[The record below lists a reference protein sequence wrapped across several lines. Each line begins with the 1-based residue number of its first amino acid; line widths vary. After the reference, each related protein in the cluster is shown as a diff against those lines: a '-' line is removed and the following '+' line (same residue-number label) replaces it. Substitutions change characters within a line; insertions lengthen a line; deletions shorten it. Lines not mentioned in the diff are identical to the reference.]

1 MNFWTKP
8 SGSTLLETEERTRTT
23 LDLPIESSY
32 LPLDTS
38 GLNISLLSGTLPK
51 GMRLENAQLIGT
63 PFEVKIDTVYTF
75 VLRAEQFGHID
86 DRTYNILVKGPD
98 EPEWV
103 TPEGTLPVG
112 ANDRYF
118 IIDSAIIDFQLIAID
133 PDTSAGD
140 NILYYIA
147 PGDGELPP
155 GISLT
160 DDGRLVGI
168 VDPVLAIA
176 KAAGSG
182 NYDANLYS
190 SYPFDFGSNVSDNGY
205 DSFFYD
211 TVIYDT
217 FIPTRSPKKLNRF
230 YEFIVSAADETSVT
244 KRKFQIYVVGDDFLR
259 ADNTIM
265 KVANGVFTADNTY
278 VRTPIWLTPANFGYR
293 RANNYVTLFLDV
305 LDLNTLT
312 GIITYSLEP
321 FNDDN
326 TPSVLPPGL
335 SLDESN
341 GEIAGR
347 VPYQAPV
354 TTEYKFTVKALRRV
368 PNIEEQ
374 SFKNK
379 TFTIK
384 MLGEVDS
391 VMSWQSDN
399 NTFNLRTNLNSTLQ
413 LDAVSNVPKSIIL
426 YSIIEGQLPSGL
438 RLSNY
443 GEIIGKVPTVTN
455 FDTNTQEFDQNL
467 TTFDKTFKFKVRAQD
482 HFGYSA
488 IEKEFTILI
497 FDPDHKLYSNLFAT
511 PLLKEKH
518 RKQYKDLINN
528 KKYFD
533 LQFIYRPYDKQFGIQ
548 QSMQMLIYAGIEKKQ
563 AQEYVAAIS
572 KNTKRKKY
580 KLGNIKTAVA
590 KNPGTNDIVYE
601 VVYVDV
607 IDPAE
612 NQKGE
617 TRKSFTVKNDK
628 KITVDQSM
636 YTLDRF
642 SPEVP
647 KPLGILIKTNLYG
660 LVEHYFDPL
669 FEIEARSG
677 EKYIIDT
684 NPLILNESETIGNLI
699 NGPNEPYRFKPT
711 PDNTLKADFD
721 GITIDGRG
729 ARKKFISNVTHV
741 RKNIQKVGETEI
753 EFLPLW
759 MRTAQQNSIEY
770 LGFVTAIPLC
780 YCKPGTSKEIITAL
794 NRDNVI
800 FQNFELDI
808 DRFTIDATTGNNNEQ
823 YLVFHNYK
831 HNA

>member
-1 MNFWTKP
+1 MN
-8 SGSTLLETEERTRTT
+8 
-23 LDLPIESSY
+23 
-32 LPLDTS
+32 
-38 GLNISLLSGTLPK
+38 LPK
-51 GMRLENAQLIGT
+51 GN
-63 PFEVKIDTVYTF
+63 
-75 VLRAEQFGHID
+75 
-86 DRTYNILVKGPD
+86 
-98 EPEWV
+98 
-103 TPEGTLPVG
+103 
-112 ANDRYF
+112 
-118 IIDSAIIDFQLIAID
+118 
-133 PDTSAGD
+133 
-140 NILYYIA
+140 
-147 PGDGELPP
+147 PP
-155 GISLT
+155 
-160 DDGRLVGI
+160 
-168 VDPVLAIA
+168 
-176 KAAGSG
+176 
-182 NYDANLYS
+182 
-190 SYPFDFGSNVSDNGY
+190 
-205 DSFFYD
+205 
-211 TVIYDT
+211 
-217 FIPTRSPKKLNRF
+217 
-230 YEFIVSAADETSVT
+230 
-244 KRKFQIYVVGDDFLR
+244 
-259 ADNTIM
+259 
-265 KVANGVFTADNTY
+265 
-278 VRTPIWLTPANFGYR
+278 
-293 RANNYVTLFLDV
+293 
-305 LDLNTLT
+305 
-312 GIITYSLEP
+312 
-321 FNDDN
+321 
-326 TPSVLPPGL
+326 
-335 SLDESN
+335 
-341 GEIAGR
+341 
-347 VPYQAPV
+347 
-354 TTEYKFTVKALRRV
+354 
-368 PNIEEQ
+368 
-374 SFKNK
+374 
-379 TFTIK
+379 
-384 MLGEVDS
+384 
-391 VMSWQSDN
+391 
-399 NTFNLRTNLNSTLQ
+399 
-413 LDAVSNVPKSIIL
+413 
-426 YSIIEGQLPSGL
+426 
-438 RLSNY
+438 SNY
-443 GEIIGKVPTVTN
+443 GEIIGKVPTFTN

-488 IEKEFTILI
+488 IEKEFTISI
-497 FDPDHKLYSNLFAT
+497 FDPDDKLYSNLFAT

-518 RKQYKDLINN
+518 RKQYKDLIND

-647 KPLGILIKTNLYG
+647 KPLGIAIKTNLYG

-711 PDNTLKADFD
+711 PDNTLKVDFD
-721 GITIDGRG
+721 GVTIDGLG
-729 ARKKFISNVTHV
+729 AKKKFISNVTHV

-780 YCKPGTSKEIITAL
+780 YCKPGTSKEILTAL
-794 NRDNVI
+794 NRDNVN